1 MPRTILVTGDV
12 FLQENLLVEE
22 RAGAGRADGLD
33 PLAVQP
39 MPGGAWRL
47 ADLARAA
54 IGESSELAVQVVA
67 PKRIGDACR
76 AFAVWAPFAPSCGK
90 KAAPK
95 DQVWRI
101 DEFLGAQRCAS
112 AGRLAYE
119 SDQID
124 NPDVL
129 LIEDLN
135 LGFRDDES
143 LWPKALQEAGA
154 RTAVI
159 LRTCA
164 PLCGGPLWQ
173 RLLQRRDRL
182 TVVVSAEA
190 LRARGAGLTAPLSW
204 DQTIEEIAT
213 EFEGAR
219 FANDLALV
227 RRVIVQFGADGAAS
241 FTRLPLCGELERG
254 LSERVSF
261 ERCLFDPES
270 LEGAWTA
277 KRPGLGS
284 DGTSMLAAAM
294 ARHEID
300 PQGYPL
306 FLALGRGLAA
316 IRKAHENGGG
326 PARNGLFSLS
336 TEALRAVLQPVK
348 GEPEAAYY
356 TAFPHSLLDDEKL
369 RQRPATKSDLLRDF
383 TGSGFESVV
392 STGID
397 VVLRGVEVALQ
408 AVPKATYGKYT
419 TADRDEIER
428 LNSIRNSIDGYL
440 GNPKDARPLSFAVF
454 GPPGSGKSFA
464 VKQLMRDIAGDAA
477 MSLEFNLSQIKDLA
491 ELHQAFH
498 RVRDASIQNRI
509 PFVFWD
515 EFDTGD
521 LKWLKD
527 FLAPM
532 QDAAFQAGGVQHAFG
547 KAIFIF
553 AGGTA
558 ASLAE
563 FNLQKND
570 PQHEKFKN
578 AKGPDF
584 VSRLRGHIDVKGP
597 NPEKGAAGYAHI
609 IRRAVLLR
617 KLLEGNAPQLI
628 HPETKHLAMDAG
640 IARAFLTVEE
650 YAHGARSLESVV
662 TMSNLARA
670 TLYGLAELPTR
681 DLLDMHVSA
690 DFREKT
696 REPALGVAEIEALAQ
711 ATHAAYSAY
720 PSPGAPPNPYA
731 VAFKQLPEAKRE
743 SNRSGVRATLVAL
756 IALGYRLVR
765 LTPGTPCVTAVP
777 PAQGEAL
784 KRLEHDRWLREVLL
798 GGWAWNEV
806 TRREV
811 RLNKNIAPYSA
822 LSHEVQPLDILAAET
837 LLAQLP
843 GLGFALVQ
851 ALGAAKATAP

>member
-1 MPRTILVTGDV
+1 
-12 FLQENLLVEE
+12 
-22 RAGAGRADGLD
+22 
-33 PLAVQP
+33 
-39 MPGGAWRL
+39 
-47 ADLARAA
+47 
-54 IGESSELAVQVVA
+54 VVG
-67 PKRIGDACR
+67 PKRIGDPCR
-76 AFAVWAPFAPSCGK
+76 AFAVWAPFAPVSGK
-90 KAAPK
+90 KVEPK
-95 DQVWRI
+95 GPVWRI
-101 DEFLGAQRCAS
+101 DKFLGAQRCAP

-119 SDQID
+119 SDEID

-143 LWPKALQEAGA
+143 LWPKALQEVGA
-154 RTAVI
+154 QTSVI

-164 PLCGGPLWQ
+164 ALGGGPLWQ
-173 RLLQRRDRL
+173 RLFQCRDRL
-182 TVVVSAEA
+182 TVIVSAEA

-241 FTRLPLCGELERG
+241 FTRLPLFGARG
-254 LSERVSF
+254 ARLSERVCF
-261 ERCLFDPES
+261 ERCLYDPEN

-284 DGTSMLAAAM
+284 DGTSILAAAM

-306 FLALGRGLAA
+306 FIALGRGLAA

-336 TEALRAVLQPVK
+336 TEAMRAVFQPEK

-397 VVLRGVEVALQ
+397 VVLRGVEVALKP
-408 AVPKATYGKYT
+408 VPKATYGKYT

-428 LNSIRNSIDGYL
+428 INSIRNLIAGYL
-440 GNPKDARPLSFAVF
+440 GSQKDARPLSFAVF

-477 MSLEFNLSQIKDLA
+477 ISLEFNLSQIKDLA

-521 LKWLKD
+521 LNWLKD

-532 QDAAFQAGGVQHAFG
+532 QDAAFQAGGVQHSFG

-563 FNLQKND
+563 FNPKKDD
-570 PQHEKFKN
+570 PQHEKFKK

-597 NPEKGAAGYAHI
+597 NPETGAAGYAHI
-609 IRRAVLLR
+609 IRRAILLR
-617 KLLEGNAPQLI
+617 KLLEGNASQLI

-640 IARAFLTVEE
+640 IVRAFLTVEE
-650 YAHGARSLESVV
+650 CTHGARSLESVV

-670 TLYGLAELPTR
+670 PFYGLAELPTR
-681 DLLDMHVSA
+681 DLLDMHVST
-690 DFREKT
+690 DFKDKT
-696 REPALGVAEIEALAQ
+696 REPALGVAEIGALAK

-720 PSPGAPPNPYA
+720 QSPGAPPNPYA
-731 VAFKQLPEAKRE
+731 VPFEQLPEAKQE

-765 LTPGTPCVTAVP
+765 LAPDTPRVTALP
-777 PAQGEAL
+777 PGQGEKL

-798 GGWAWNEV
+798 GGWAWNAESK
-806 TRREV
+806 REV
-811 RLNKNIAPYSA
+811 RLNKNIVPYSA

-843 GLGFALVQ
+843 GLGFALVK
-851 ALGAAKATAP
+851 APDATKAAGV